1 MSEKLVVIDYGMG
14 NLKSVAQALERVA
27 PDTLVQISSDPAD
40 IDAADRIVFP
50 GQGAAGDCM
59 RNIERA
65 GLLQSILQACREKPF
80 LGICMGLQVLL
91 EVSDENA
98 GTHCIGLIPGRVE
111 KFDRSDHQTGFKV
124 PHMGWNEVEQRTSH
138 PLWEGIPDR
147 ARFYF
152 VHSYFVRPDDNTWIA
167 GSTDYMHPFASALAR
182 DNVFATQFHPEK
194 SARDGLR
201 LLHNFSRWSV

>member
-124 PHMGWNEVEQRTSH
+124 PHMGWNEVEQCTSH

>member
-124 PHMGWNEVEQRTSH
+124 PHMGWNEVEQCTPH